1 MVFRMTVTDLWTMW
15 DELRLKTVV
24 DIYTSDGDILE
35 VNQLFEN
42 VHWDEIGNRY
52 KNSEVW
58 MAYPEE
64 TSCCSVKKWRVAL
77 K

>member
-1 MVFRMTVTDLWTMW
+1 MTLR
-15 DELRLKTVV
+15 ELRTCVATDNHATFTLTKFGR
-24 DIYTSDGDILE
+24 SFSL
-35 VNQLFEN
+35 EN

>member
-1 MVFRMTVTDLWTMW
+1 MTLR
-15 DELRLKTVV
+15 ELRTCVATDNHATFTLTKFGWSVP
-24 DIYTSDGDILE
+24 L
-35 VNQLFEN
+35 EN

-64 TSCCSVKKWRVAL
+64 VSCCSVKKRGVVL